1 MADLWPND
9 LGLVDIKSPL
19 SILKDQAS
27 MLGQKTQMIVK
38 AEVGRGNVEYY
49 FRSANIKKEDLKKF
63 FYDFYIVAPVL
74 ENYRY
79 RLFGIMHDIDLYPVE
94 FLLDVEIEEEIIGEE
109 VDLLVAHSESHFID
123 MLGRILN
130 SNKTKKV
137 IRSLLAQSR
146 EFP

>member
-19 SILKDQAS
+19 SILKDQAA

-38 AEVGRGNVEYY
+38 AEVGRGNLEYY
-49 FRSANIKKEDLKKF
+49 YRTAAINKEDLKKF
-63 FYDFYIVAPVL
+63 LYEFYIVAPVL

-79 RLFGIMHDIDLYPVE
+79 RLFSIIHDVDLYPVE

-109 VDLLVAHSESHFID
+109 VDLRFALSESQFID
-123 MLGRILN
+123 MLGHILN